1 MALNKNKA
9 AEFENGSELGD
20 DIAVLEEGAAA
31 GADTQT
37 LSADDRVAAAMA
49 AKAAGKSKT
58 ETKKE
63 EPTAVVKE
71 EVKASTSTEVAF
83 AKPNSLATTMAQV
96 DPFTKMENA
105 IKVDY
110 NTLTN
115 IMVTNGNVQNKDNKQ
130 LMGDS
135 CVLELISIQKHWV
148 MSPGGESKDKESLE
162 FLKFSDD
169 GIHVRGTGQLMTE
182 AQELAVAA
190 GYKKARINERR
201 ILVGMMVDAG
211 KLASTMNGELVQM
224 DLAPR
229 SMANF
234 HRHRVSTTFR
244 IGKNLQTAEGAE
256 IVKIGCDVKSENGNN
271 WTDAIFSTGVV
282 K

>member
-1 MALNKNKA
+1 MALNKNKPS
-9 AEFENGSELGD
+9 FESDESELANGD
-20 DIAVLEEGAAA
+20 TTTIERDNST
-31 GADTQT
+31 DTKV
-37 LSADDRVAAAMA
+37 LSADEKVAAAIA
-49 AKAAGKSKT
+49 AKAGKPAAVKEAVKEDPKVEQT
-58 ETKKE
+58 ETAA
-63 EPTAVVKE
+63 TQ
-71 EVKASTSTEVAF
+71 STSTAVA
-83 AKPNSLATTMAQV
+83 APKPNSLAVTMAQV

-115 IMVTNGNVQNKDNKQ
+115 IMVTNGNVQNKDTKQ

-169 GIHVRGTGQLMTE
+169 GVTVRGTGQLMTE

-211 KLASTMNGELVQM
+211 KLSATMNGELVQM

-244 IGKNLQTAEGAE
+244 IGKGLQTAEGAE
-256 IVKIGCDVKSENGNN
+256 VVKIGCDVKSENGNN
-271 WTDAIFSTGVV
+271 WTDAIFSSV